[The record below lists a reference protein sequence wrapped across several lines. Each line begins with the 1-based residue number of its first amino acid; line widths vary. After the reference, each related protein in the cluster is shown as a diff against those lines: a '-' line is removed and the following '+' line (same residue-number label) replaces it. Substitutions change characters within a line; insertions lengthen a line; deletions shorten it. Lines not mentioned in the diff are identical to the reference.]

1 MDLPLTYLLP
11 CKELLLDWQG
21 VTAGVEIWNKVAS
34 EERDIRRG
42 ILWGPQEMLME
53 MSKAAA
59 GVLL

>member
-11 CKELLLDWQG
+11 CTELLLDWQG

-34 EERDIRRG
+34 EEMDIRRG